1 MATSG
6 SVDFNMTAS
15 DLITESYKLLGIKTA
30 ESPLESFEIDDG
42 IKTLN
47 LMLKAWQ
54 AQGLHLW
61 TEEEGVLFLDTGK
74 TDYLLGPSGD
84 EATQLDDFIGTTT
97 TAALAALAVI
107 IPVTDSTGMAAADKV
122 GVELGSGSR
131 HWTTIASVDSAT
143 QVTITT
149 GVPSVAASGV
159 SVYTFTSLIDR
170 PLRVLS
176 ARRKTYSEDN
186 EVETMQWSRNEYFN
200 QVNKASQ
207 GTVVNWYYSPQ
218 LTDGRI
224 YVWQTASNVKQ
235 LLRFTYER
243 PIEDIDVS
251 TNNLDIPVE
260 WLECVTYNLAARMA
274 IANTIS
280 PDRRNFLAGLA
291 AQFLEDMLGWDEET
305 TSLNLMPDFG

>member
-6 SVDFNMTAS
+6 SVDFTMTAS
-15 DLITESYKLLGIKTA
+15 DLVTESYKLLGIKTA
-30 ESPLESFEIDDG
+30 ESPLESFELQDG
-42 IKTLN
+42 IKALN
-47 LMLKAWQ
+47 MLLKAWQ

-61 TEEEGVLFLDTGK
+61 TKEEGVLFLDTGK

-84 EATQLDDFIGTTT
+84 EATNLDDFIGTTT
-97 TAALAALAVI
+97 TADIAALAVI
-107 IPVTDSTGMAAADKV
+107 IPVADSTGMAIGDSA
-122 GVELGSGSR
+122 GIELDAGTR
-131 HWTTIASVDSAT
+131 HWTTIVTVDSAT
-143 QVTITT
+143 QITVTT
-149 GVPSVAASGV
+149 GLPSVAASGV
-159 SVYTFTSLIDR
+159 SVFTYTSLINR

-176 ARRKTYSEDN
+176 ARRKTYAEDN
-186 EVETMQWSRNEYFN
+186 EISTMQWSRNEYFN
-200 QVNKASQ
+200 QVDKASQ

-260 WLECVTYNLAARMA
+260 WLECVTYNLAARLT
-274 IANTIS
+274 IYNTV
-280 PDRRNFLAGLA
+280 PAEKRNFITGLAG
-291 AQFLEDMLGWDEET
+291 QFLDDLLGWDEEN
-305 TSLNLMPDFG
+305 TSMNLQPDFG